1 MLPIHYTMEVGWMKL
16 VEIPGRLASSR
27 LACHNFGK
35 IDNRHFVQQVDGLQ
49 ELNPEDLKQSPK
61 FIGRPPYVRLT
72 GPNYPWNWPIFL
84 WRQVTDERR
93 LEAVELTQG
102 GSRRVIGGEYSLWIR

>member
-1 MLPIHYTMEVGWMKL
+1 MD
-16 VEIPGRLASSR
+16 EIGGNPRLAGP
-27 LACHNFGK
+27 NFGK

-61 FIGRPPYVRLT
+61 FIGRPPYVRPT
-72 GPNYPWNWPIFL
+72 GPTYPWNWPIFL